1 MRYKAVILALWI
13 DMSQA
18 PPGTLPITVLTG
30 TESDFWGKKS
40 PRVYTMYTVAL
51 HLMVYQNNQ
60 HSFFSTSLTITLCL
74 KIEYNPIFD
83 EKNSLFL
90 VGR

>member
-1 MRYKAVILALWI
+1 
-13 DMSQA
+13 
-18 PPGTLPITVLTG
+18 
-30 TESDFWGKKS
+30 
-40 PRVYTMYTVAL
+40 MYTVAL

-83 EKNSLFL
+83 EKKVLVPWGPLSKVAHVNQRFSSRLFKAKSPNAL
-90 VGR
+90 NNKAMCDVNGYKLTQNAR